1 MSDNAWNKIPD
12 DLKDTFVKAVAEGCE
27 AQWQYLNEATEEA
40 KGNLEGAGVKFY
52 DINLDEMK
60 DAYKAA
66 QEKAGTS
73 FDAEWEAAVDA
84 AKAAVK

>member
-1 MSDNAWNKIPD
+1 M
-12 DLKDTFVKAVAEGCE
+12 AVS
-27 AQWQYLNEATEEA
+27 
-40 KGNLEGAGVKFY
+40 GNLEGAGVKFY